1 MPTGDFKCEVCCD
14 TGYYGDN
21 GPGIKGNTEYHPCDI
36 CQKLP
41 TFAPGIMRVDEPV
54 IVIPVAQWRRLVALY
69 QSWMP
74 SCPCDGNCESCEE
87 DREIKAIFASVEVPH
102 D

>member
-41 TFAPGIMRVDEPV
+41 TFAPGIIRVPAPWHMTKRELFAAMAMQGLCANPEGPTNYDGAAE
-54 IVIPVAQWRRLVALY
+54 IAVAQADALLAALE
-69 QSWMP
+69 WK
-74 SCPCDGNCESCEE
+74 GE
-87 DREIKAIFASVEVPH
+87 
-102 D
+102 